1 MLLYARYEII
11 KFLRDYYFVIIF
23 TAYPL
28 FIYEHVY
35 NDSFTYVAKAV
46 TDAKSRIRELFL
58 LELPPCECGLET
70 EDGGPPADALGKA
83 VNHLRDTCRENAI
96 RISGVPIPTIIYD

>member
-11 KFLRDYYFVIIF
+11 NFFVRLLFCSNYLLLIF
-23 TAYPL
+23 EP
-28 FIYEHVY
+28 VY
-35 NDSFTYVAKAV
+35 NNCITHLAKAV

>member
-1 MLLYARYEII
+1 MFNYLL
-11 KFLRDYYFVIIF
+11 FLS
-23 TAYPL
+23 
-28 FIYEHVY
+28 EQVY
-35 NDSFTYVAKAV
+35 NNAFTYIAKAV

-58 LELPPCECGLET
+58 LELPPCECGLLT
-70 EDGGPPADALGKA
+70 DDGGPPADELGKA

>member
-1 MLLYARYEII
+1 M
-11 KFLRDYYFVIIF
+11 
-23 TAYPL
+23 L